1 MINITI
7 LMEQQIEVFLAT
19 SDESM
24 TFPVNL
30 TNDERKVIHDYCDKV
45 GLFSQSE
52 GPKNHRTLTIYKKEL
67 VNTVVEITDEDR
79 KQLIKDFHL
88 PIPVYKEPYFSY
100 FIETL
105 DPLLKTKEKY
115 ALLVDAVT
123 KLAKRGKKFK
133 KYTNETFEKIAHAI
147 SSQSIYQQ
155 FTKENGIYPCDDFP
169 SETNIYQKRDKFPQ
183 LLFSLDIIK
192 ANYNCMKFH
201 NKQMVL
207 DTDSWDELVRKFT
220 DIDYFVQAKYFR
232 QIVFGKLNTKRISL
246 IQKYL
251 LNELYKKIKDL
262 VKVKGRVGT
271 DELFVTTTPETWEQD
286 YALLKKLVGE
296 LPENMRD
303 IWRITPFSL
312 EPLGNS
318 DVFIVKDLVD
328 ETIEIKQVDKDIYI
342 QAYKYFKKLPLEK
355 NDLKAM
361 KNLTYGDMMIT
372 YDEPFNFN

>member
-1 MINITI
+1 MMNITI
-7 LMEQQIEVFLAT
+7 TMEKQIDVFLAS
-19 SDESM
+19 SDDTM
-24 TFPVNL
+24 TFPIL
-30 TNDERKVIHDYCDKV
+30 TNDERKTIHDYCDKI

-105 DPLLKTKEKY
+105 DPILKTKEKY

-123 KLAKRGKKFK
+123 KLVKQGKKFK
-133 KYTNETFEKIAHAI
+133 KYTAEMFDKI
-147 SSQSIYQQ
+147 SQSIAKLPIYQQ

-169 SETNIYQKRDKFPQ
+169 SETNIYQKTEKFPQ
-183 LLFSLDIIK
+183 FLFSLDIIK

-207 DTDSWDELVRKFT
+207 ETESWDELVKKFT
-220 DIDYFVQAKYFR
+220 DIEYFVQAKYFR

-251 LNELYKKIKDL
+251 LTELYKKIKDHL
-262 VKVKGRVGT
+262 SVRGRMGT
-271 DELFVTTTPETWEQD
+271 DELFVKTTPETWEQD
-286 YALLKKLVGE
+286 FILLKKLIGE
-296 LPENMRD
+296 LPESMRD

-318 DVFIVKDLVD
+318 EVFVVKDLVD
-328 ETIEIKQVDKDIYI
+328 KTIEFKQVDKDIYI
-342 QAYKYFKKLPLEK
+342 QAYKYLMKLPLEK

-372 YDEPFNFN
+372 YDEPFKFD